1 MEFVMRSFVAI
12 APLFLAGFI
21 VSLAPGAPLVSNSTP
36 TSTPVTAVDEE
47 SKEALQKLQDFVG
60 QWKASGGPDG
70 RKTGIPIWS
79 ETIEWGWKF
88 KGDDVALV
96 MKVSGGKYLKG
107 GELKYLPEKR
117 IYQLDAVDAKGDKLV
132 FTGKFAKDILTLERL
147 DKKANERQQLVMNT
161 AAEGVRFLYRFKK
174 AEDGRTLFG
183 GVYLVQATKEGES
196 LGASQKK
203 NECVVS
209 GGAGTTAVSY
219 KGETFYVCC
228 SGCADAFKENPEKYI
243 AEFKAKKKK

>member
-1 MEFVMRSFVAI
+1 
-12 APLFLAGFI
+12 
-21 VSLAPGAPLVSNSTP
+21 
-36 TSTPVTAVDEE
+36 
-47 SKEALQKLQDFVG
+47 
-60 QWKASGGPDG
+60 
-70 RKTGIPIWS
+70 
-79 ETIEWGWKF
+79 
-88 KGDDVALV
+88 
-96 MKVSGGKYLKG
+96 
-107 GELKYLPEKR
+107 
-117 IYQLDAVDAKGDKLV
+117 
-132 FTGKFAKDILTLERL
+132 
-147 DKKANERQQLVMNT
+147 MNT